1 MQSNKQKELAEEPD
15 PIKNIYKKKLAK
27 TRKNKKFGYTK
38 YKLRALLF
46 LGCSL

>member
-15 PIKNIYKKKLAK
+15 PIKYIYKKKLALSK
-27 TRKNKKFGYTK
+27 EKKSGYTK
-38 YKLRALLF
+38 YKLRTLLF

>member
-27 TRKNKKFGYTK
+27 SKEKMFGYTK